1 MPELHPKRPPQPLKI
16 PRKPSIPK
24 GIRWRSAEERREARR
39 KIEAIRRKAERE
51 RLEGGTRIDVSVL
64 RSPKVVMGALL
75 TLLVLGGLIASAL
88 RKPVRETVRAPL
100 EMMRAR
106 RSLETA
112 AKAMTY
118 YRVHTKGWPP
128 QRLGLF
134 ALAKNYGT
142 PGWKGPYI
150 NWAYKDPWGHPYVYR
165 MPISPFEAP
174 ELFSCG
180 PDGQPDTPDDI
191 RMRPEDFTC
200 PEGTWRRTPEPET
213 EAETEERPDVSEGPA
228 S

>member
-1 MPELHPKRPPQPLKI
+1 MAAVHLSKPPKPLRVVKQVGVA
-16 PRKPSIPK
+16 RTV
-24 GIRWRSAEERREARR
+24 RWRSAEARREARR

-51 RLEGGTRIDVSVL
+51 RLEGGACIDASVL

-75 TLLVLGGLIASAL
+75 TLLALGALIASSLKAPP
-88 RKPVRETVRAPL
+88 RDAARVPL
-100 EMMRAR
+100 EQMRAR

-112 AKAMTY
+112 AKAMAY
-118 YRVHTKGWPP
+118 YRIHTKGWPP

-134 ALAKNYGT
+134 ALAKNYGA

-150 NWAYKDPWGHPYVYR
+150 NWAYKDPWGTPYVYR

-180 PDGQPDTPDDI
+180 PDGRPDTPDDI
-191 RMRPEDFTC
+191 RTRPEDFSC
-200 PEGTWRRTPEPET
+200 PEGSWRLDAEPEPT
-213 EAETEERPDVSEGPA
+213 EAPEGAAP
-228 S
+228 